1 MSAVQTMVS
10 EQFISAMGPMV
21 NDEKKVEQV
30 ILFINSL
37 SHQQKADG
45 VMARA
50 ERDSRFVSLDESE
63 RTTIEMVHN
72 HYQPVV
78 A

>member
-1 MSAVQTMVS
+1 MSAVQAMVS

-21 NDEKKVEQV
+21 NDEKKVKQV

-37 SHQQKADG
+37 SHQQ
-45 VMARA
+45 
-50 ERDSRFVSLDESE
+50 
-63 RTTIEMVHN
+63 
-72 HYQPVV
+72 VV